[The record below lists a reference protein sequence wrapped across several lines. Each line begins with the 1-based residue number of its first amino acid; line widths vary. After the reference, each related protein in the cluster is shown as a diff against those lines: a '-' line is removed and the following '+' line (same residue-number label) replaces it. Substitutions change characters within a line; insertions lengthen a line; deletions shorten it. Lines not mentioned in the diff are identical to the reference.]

1 MNWKKDITI
10 LVVLVLIFLIWHNSW
25 LSAAASD
32 YDSRRVARLMEPL
45 FRWFGVKWSMSYID
59 DVVRKMAHAF
69 EYMVLCIAMFIA
81 FGAATKLRGW
91 RRFVP
96 VMIIVVAVASI
107 DETIQLFSPGR
118 AGMWQDVVLD
128 SCGGLL
134 GFIIASIVRWL
145 ACLGKSNTSK
155 P

>member
-1 MNWKKDITI
+1 MNWKKGITI
-10 LVVLVLIFLIWHNSW
+10 LVVLVLILLIWHNSW

-81 FGAATKLRGW
+81 FGAATKLRCW

-107 DETIQLFSPGR
+107 DETIQLFSPCR

>member
-1 MNWKKDITI
+1 MKKIIAI

-25 LSAAASD
+25 LNAAASD

-45 FRWFGVKWSMSYID
+45 FRWFGVTWSLSYID

-69 EYMVLCIAMFIA
+69 EYMVLCIAIFIA
-81 FGAATKLRGW
+81 WAMTTQHHGWLRFKW
-91 RRFVP
+91 
-96 VMIIVVAVASI
+96 VMLIIVCVASI

-128 SCGGLL
+128 SFGGLL
-134 GFIIASIVRWL
+134 GFIIASTVRWL
-145 ACLGKSNTSK
+145 VSSK
-155 P
+155 K

>member
-1 MNWKKDITI
+1 MNWKKGITI

-91 RRFVP
+91 RRFVT